1 MAAIQYLINAVAETL
16 SILLLIYIVLSVLI
30 SFQIINPRQRFVSM
44 VHDGLRRLFEP
55 VLSKIRRILPDTG
68 QLDLSPILLFILI
81 RFVQYLLLSILF

>member
-1 MAAIQYLINAVAETL
+1 MVAIQYLINAIAETL
-16 SILLLIYIVLSVLI
+16 SILLLIYIVISVLI
-30 SFQIINPRQRFVSM
+30 SFQIINPRQQFVSAI
-44 VHDGLRRLFEP
+44 HDGLRRLFEP